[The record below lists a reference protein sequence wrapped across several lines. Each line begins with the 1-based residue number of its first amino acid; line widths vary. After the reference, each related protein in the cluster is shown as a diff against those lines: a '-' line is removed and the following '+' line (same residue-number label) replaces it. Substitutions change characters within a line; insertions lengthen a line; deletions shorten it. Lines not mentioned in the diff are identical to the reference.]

1 MVNSPQLLFIAG
13 PNGAGKSTFSKDLS
27 HSDALI
33 FDPDK
38 ETAIIAQRFANL
50 PKESIRYAFQQ
61 HFEDFV
67 ELAIRNK
74 RSFVIE
80 TNFRDHSL
88 MDTAYRFKTNGYET
102 SMLYLVLRGIPEST
116 DRVTHRVANGGHYI
130 DDNSIL
136 YNYNEGLKNLEYFA
150 GRFDNLE
157 ILNASGNYLQ
167 LKSLLSIQKQK
178 LVFLSSDLPEW
189 IRDLIERIASRFPD
203 NSLNREDDK
212 EIERPRGPRR

>member
-27 HSDALI
+27 PSDALV

-38 ETAIIAQRFANL
+38 EMAIIEQRLANF
-50 PKESIRYAFQQ
+50 PKESIGYAFHQ

-67 ELAIRNK
+67 ELAIRNN

-88 MDTAYRFKTNGYET
+88 MNIAHRFKTNGYET
-102 SMLYLVLRGIPEST
+102 NMVYLVLRGIPEST

-157 ILNASGNYLQ
+157 ILDASGIYLQ
-167 LKSLLSIQKQK
+167 LKSLLSVQKKQ
-178 LVFLSSDLPEW
+178 LVFLSKEIPEW
-189 IRDLIERIASRFPD
+189 TRDIIERIASRFPD
-203 NSLNREDDK
+203 NSLDIEEDERID
-212 EIERPRGPRR
+212 RPRGPRR